1 MGSHGCWIAKKLAQ
15 HNPSSGVSANNL
27 AQHATRRRFW
37 AIFRALGELFRAH
50 THHQTTQ
57 GELFRARDPAHGDFE
72 TNDTSAATDA
82 GQHETTITTA
92 RPQQGTTETDDTSA
106 PEKCAKNTHF
116 APAKAMAVST
126 PHGYQRAKATAVSVT
141 ARPAPAKATA
151 VSTPHRHNRAKAT
164 AVSDKRA
171 AWSAEPDHS
180 ARGRRQ
186 GLAGRPVGGQCYKRR
201 QTNAIH
207 IASRG
212 PLLQT
217 SSICVQK
224 P

>member
-1 MGSHGCWIAKKLAQ
+1 MGSHSCWIAKKLAQ
-15 HNPSSGVSANNL
+15 HNPSSGVSAINL

-50 THHQTTQ
+50 AHHQTKQ
-57 GELFRARDPAHGDFE
+57 GELFRARDPARGDFA

-106 PEKCAKNTHF
+106 PEKCAKNAHF
-116 APAKAMAVST
+116 SPAKAMTVSVETRPAPTKAMTVST
-126 PHGYQRAKATAVSVT
+126 PHEYQ
-141 ARPAPAKATA
+141 
-151 VSTPHRHNRAKAT
+151 RAKAT

-224 P
+224 H

>member
-1 MGSHGCWIAKKLAQ
+1 MPPNRFESEVESFLEGSHGDRTHIK
-15 HNPSSGVSANNL
+15 
-27 AQHATRRRFW
+27 
-37 AIFRALGELFRAH
+37 RADHPRL
-50 THHQTTQ
+50 HHY
-57 GELFRARDPAHGDFE
+57 
-72 TNDTSAATDA
+72 A
-82 GQHETTITTA
+82 G
-92 RPQQGTTETDDTSA
+92 RYS
-106 PEKCAKNTHF
+106 
-116 APAKAMAVST
+116 
-126 PHGYQRAKATAVSVT
+126 AKATAVST
-141 ARPAPAKATA
+141 EARPAPAKAMTVSIPHEHERAKAAA

-180 ARGRRQ
+180 ARGQHR
-186 GLAGRPVGGQCYKRR
+186 GLAGRPVGGRRYKRR

-212 PLLQT
+212 SLLQT